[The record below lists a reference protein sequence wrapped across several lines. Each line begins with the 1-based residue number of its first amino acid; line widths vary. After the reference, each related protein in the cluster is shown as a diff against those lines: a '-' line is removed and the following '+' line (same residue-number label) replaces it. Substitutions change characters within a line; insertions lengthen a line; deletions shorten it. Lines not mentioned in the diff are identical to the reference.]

1 MDLPRLNLKNQI
13 LVGYSLPVL
22 LSFFSVFLVYSQV
35 EKLRK
40 QAQELDMI
48 EEKFDNIQN
57 LGFSILSMQN
67 NARGYLLGKFSEQL
81 TEYEIW
87 DTKFYELSANL
98 RISIKEPKLRKDLEE
113 IINIGDRLNEFN
125 RRLISYIELGK
136 PEKASEVWQEGKVK
150 NMTINL
156 EKLID
161 ELRILQSERVD
172 LQLEKE
178 EKELQLLIIIVF
190 ATTGISA
197 LLAFLIGNT
206 IAAKIS
212 TNITQEASTISSS
225 SSEITTTMIEQE
237 KNASSQAA
245 ALNQMTTTIDE
256 LNISFQNSTA
266 QIKATETDA
275 TKALNLSELGTEAVN
290 KALTGMSI
298 LKEKVA
304 GIAEQSQQL
313 NEQSSEIENIISLV
327 NQLSTQINILALN
340 ATIESIRANKDSQ
353 GFGVIAN
360 EIRSLAE
367 KSRLYVGNISNLINE
382 IQETIKTTVN
392 STNEGNHTA
401 TEAMQIVEEMAI
413 SFTGVTKAVKN
424 VDFNNK
430 QISFNTQQQA
440 QALEQVV
447 EAINIINNTAQENSQ
462 GITLVKDQ
470 IQKLELTLK
479 NLLSLL

>member
-161 ELRILQSERVD
+161 ELRNIQSQRVD

-190 ATTGISA
+190 ATTAISA

-212 TNITQEASTISSS
+212 TNITQETSTISSS

-245 ALNQMTTTIDE
+245 ALNQITTTIDE

-266 QIKATETDA
+266 QIKATEIDA

-298 LKEKVA
+298 LKEKVVA
-304 GIAEQSQQL
+304 ISQQSQQL

-327 NQLSTQINILALN
+327 NQLSAQINILALN
-340 ATIESIRANKDSQ
+340 ATIESLRANKDGQ

-360 EIRSLAE
+360 EIRRLAE
-367 KSRLYVGNISNLINE
+367 QSKQYVGNISNLINE
-382 IQETIKTTVN
+382 IQLAIKTTVN
-392 STNEGNHTA
+392 STNEGNNTA
-401 TEAMQIVEEMAI
+401 TEAMEIVEEMAI
-413 SFTGVTKAVKN
+413 SFTGVTEAVKN

-430 QISFNTQQQA
+430 QISLNTQQQA
-440 QALEQVV
+440 QALQQVV
-447 EAINIINNTAQENSQ
+447 KAINTINNAAQENSQ

-479 NLLSLL
+479 NLVSLL